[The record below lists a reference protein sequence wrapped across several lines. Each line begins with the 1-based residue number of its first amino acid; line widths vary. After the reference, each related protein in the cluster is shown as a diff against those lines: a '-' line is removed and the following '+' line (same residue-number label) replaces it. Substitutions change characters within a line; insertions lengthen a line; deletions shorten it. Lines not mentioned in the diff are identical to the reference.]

1 MYCEQLP
8 VNLYGAISMAIKSYG
23 LVIGMGKVIKTI
35 CALREWWKL
44 DSTENEQTD
53 CFSSNLLDS

>member
-8 VNLYGAISMAIKSYG
+8 VNLYDAISMAIKSYG
-23 LVIGMGKVIKTI
+23 LPVVIGMVKVIKTI
-35 CALREWWKL
+35 CALRVMK
-44 DSTENEQTD
+44 DSTENEQND